1 MTTEQRERA
10 QKNIELCGLQDL
22 FARADA
28 EGAMFRWAGDSE
40 VLLTSYELRL
50 ELANDKF
57 RHGPVNWALVNPKN
71 ILSSYDRR
79 IEKLR
84 AARAAFAKRV
94 GLE

>member
-1 MTTEQRERA
+1 MTAEQREHA

-22 FARADA
+22 FRRADA
-28 EGAMFRWAGDSE
+28 EHSLFLWAGDSE
-40 VLLTSYELRL
+40 VLLAPDELRL

-57 RHGPVNWALVNPKN
+57 RHGSVNWTLVDPKKV
-71 ILSSYDRR
+71 LASYDRR

-84 AARAAFAKRV
+84 AERATFAKRV